1 MYNTGFEFFRDL
13 CVMFGKEKALA
24 MGNEYLTLQENDD
37 RATGR
42 FKNDPEEF
50 QFCKELYHAMKA

>member
-37 RATGR
+37 RANGR
-42 FKNDPEEF
+42 FKSDPEEL